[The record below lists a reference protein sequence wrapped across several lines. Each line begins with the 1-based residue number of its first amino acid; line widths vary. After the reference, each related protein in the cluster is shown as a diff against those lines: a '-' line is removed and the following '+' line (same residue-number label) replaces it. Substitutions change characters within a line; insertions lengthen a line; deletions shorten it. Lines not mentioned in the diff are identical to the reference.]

1 MNKKLISIIVNCH
14 NGEKFLKE
22 CINSVINQT
31 YKRWELIFWDN
42 KSTDSSKKIFK
53 SYNDKRLHYFYSNTK
68 DKLYKA
74 RNKAIKKAKGSFLAF
89 LDTDDFWIPKN
100 LYLRKKFFKE
110 KKYIFSYSNY
120 FKFFEKSKNIKVAYN
135 QKLPQ
140 NYIFKKL
147 LQSENNF
154 VALSSL
160 IIRKSFLK
168 KNKFQFDDRFD
179 ILGDYDLILKMSQN
193 NLVHCKNTPSVYI
206 RYHKKNLSRDRSKF
220 FNEYLFWYKR
230 TISKP
235 IYKRYISLLKNNLD
249 HYEIIMRLY
258 DKKDYKLFKKILSFP
273 IFFTK
278 LKMLIGFVIP
288 IKVISKLSRFLYY

>member
-14 NGEKFLKE
+14 NGEKFLRE

-206 RYHKKNLSRDRSKF
+206 RYHKKNLSRLKRSIF
-220 FNEYLFWYKR
+220 FNEYHSWLKKEKKQYSKYKFILEIR
-230 TISKP
+230 MKYLEIVSSL
-235 IYKRYISLLKNNLD
+235 YKKKNFDLL
-249 HYEIIMRLY
+249 
-258 DKKDYKLFKKILSFP
+258 KKILNYP
-273 IFFTK
+273 ILQKK
-278 LKMLIGFVIP
+278 LKLILFFFIP
-288 IKVISKLSRFLYY
+288 RRVLSFFNRHYDY